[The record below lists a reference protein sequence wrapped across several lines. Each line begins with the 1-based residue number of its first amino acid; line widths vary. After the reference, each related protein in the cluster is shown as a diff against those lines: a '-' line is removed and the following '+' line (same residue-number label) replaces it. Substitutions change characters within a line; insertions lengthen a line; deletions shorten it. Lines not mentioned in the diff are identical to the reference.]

1 MSVSVSRP
9 QITARISDLVK
20 KHIDPNNDPRIY
32 WAKEVTFDYSSE
44 HSIRVD
50 FMRYKPVNNSVSGI
64 EKGDFYCYEVK
75 SSEEDFHSKNG
86 HNFIGDFNYYVMPE
100 DVYENVKKLIPWDV
114 GVYVPDD
121 ASLHCVKKARR
132 KNRTRPISVMLL
144 MMWRSSR
151 REIVSIRR
159 QEREKQINKE
169 LDDAFE
175 KESDAI

>member
-32 WAKEVTFDYSSE
+32 WAKEVTFDYASE

-121 ASLHCVKKARR
+121 SSLHCIKKARR

-159 QEREKQINKE
+159 QEREKQIDKE